1 MLFDFFI
8 NYLYALKYISLVLM
22 FFLAIFGIDDL
33 FIDVYF
39 WTRKLWRKVTVY
51 RRHDHMDADELL
63 VKSEQPIAIMVPAW
77 QEHGVI
83 DKMAHL
89 AATGLDYENYQIF
102 VGTYPNDPQ
111 TQTDVD
117 NVCAQFSHVHKVVC
131 AQPGPTSKAD
141 CLNNIIASIIEFE
154 KKAKI
159 EFAGFVLHDSEDVIS
174 ALELRLFNHLLPR
187 KDLIQL
193 PVYPY
198 ARKWYQMTPAHY
210 VDEFAELHGKDV
222 IVRESLAGQVPSAGV
237 GTCFSRQAI
246 LRLSVEGD
254 GLPFDV
260 QSLTEDYDIGFRL
273 KQWGMEE
280 IFVRF
285 PVMGKDHVTLREYH
299 FGVSKREGS
308 VVCVREYFPT
318 TFNTAV
324 RQKTRWIIGIVFQ
337 GMKNH
342 KWTKDWK
349 INYFLWRDRRG
360 AMSNLGGFLAM
371 LLLFQMVALTLYS
384 TFVPDSYHFLSLL
397 SDDPM
402 VKVLLYINFIL
413 FFNRTFQRAFFVTQY
428 YGFWQGFLSFP
439 RMVWGNIINFFANVR
454 AIRQVVE
461 QGDPRRVAWDK
472 TTHDFPIVDDTIRR
486 IPLGQ
491 ILIEK
496 GQITEKQLEQAL
508 VAKPTNMLFG
518 THLVLK
524 HYVTNEQLSAAIAVQ
539 VDAEYQACDPF
550 ELDPRTI
557 DRLPKTLALKYSVLP
572 IKYDNGTLI
581 LGCNKRLNPVA
592 INVIK
597 RQLQCEV
604 SWVIITNGA
613 VMLGLRYWYFD
624 LQETNPSIKLD
635 QAVAEKQLPVS
646 ERQYVMDQYYASR
659 MQLGDYLLALK
670 LIEPTVLNQAVLA
683 FARTLDIRFGDFLVS
698 QQYVSSVAISAA
710 MELKTKQEM
719 SVSQLIQAQGAGLG
733 E

>member
-1 MLFDFFI
+1 MILW
-8 NYLYALKYISLVLM
+8 LKS
-22 FFLAIFGIDDL
+22 
-33 FIDVYF
+33 
-39 WTRKLWRKVTVY
+39 
-51 RRHDHMDADELL
+51 
-63 VKSEQPIAIMVPAW
+63 
-77 QEHGVI
+77 
-83 DKMAHL
+83 
-89 AATGLDYENYQIF
+89 
-102 VGTYPNDPQ
+102 
-111 TQTDVD
+111 
-117 NVCAQFSHVHKVVC
+117 C
-131 AQPGPTSKAD
+131 
-141 CLNNIIASIIEFE
+141 SI
-154 KKAKI
+154 
-159 EFAGFVLHDSEDVIS
+159 L
-174 ALELRLFNHLLPR
+174 
-187 KDLIQL
+187 
-193 PVYPY
+193 
-198 ARKWYQMTPAHY
+198 
-210 VDEFAELHGKDV
+210 
-222 IVRESLAGQVPSAGV
+222 
-237 GTCFSRQAI
+237 
-246 LRLSVEGD
+246 
-254 GLPFDV
+254 
-260 QSLTEDYDIGFRL
+260 
-273 KQWGMEE
+273 
-280 IFVRF
+280 
-285 PVMGKDHVTLREYH
+285 
-299 FGVSKREGS
+299 
-308 VVCVREYFPT
+308 
-318 TFNTAV
+318 
-324 RQKTRWIIGIVFQ
+324 
-337 GMKNH
+337 
-342 KWTKDWK
+342 
-349 INYFLWRDRRG
+349 
-360 AMSNLGGFLAM
+360 
-371 LLLFQMVALTLYS
+371 
-384 TFVPDSYHFLSLL
+384 
-397 SDDPM
+397 
-402 VKVLLYINFIL
+402 IL

-539 VDAEYQACDPF
+539 VDAKYQACDPF

-624 LQETNPSIKLD
+624 QQETNPSIKLD

-698 QQYVSSVAISAA
+698 QQYVSSAAISAA